1 MKILIVCSGNAFN
14 FSFEKHQAF
23 IYDQINSI
31 NRKYHDI
38 NFEKFFVTQ
47 KGIKGYWNHIKMLK
61 QNLSKEKFDLIHA
74 HNSVIGLL
82 CIFQR
87 KVSVIATFHGSD
99 INFPRL
105 NVISSLVSLFAKH
118 IIFVSEKLQKKM
130 YVKIRASKCSVIPCG
145 VDLEIFKPQNKEQ
158 TQKAIIL
165 FASSFQLFIKNPELA
180 KTSVS
185 LIDIDIDLVELKNKS
200 RVEVNA
206 LLNKADLLLLT
217 SFSEGSPQIIKEAM
231 ACNCPIVS
239 TDVGDVRE
247 LIGHTE
253 GCYICSFDPNDVAD
267 KIKMALEFART
278 KGRTNGR
285 QRIIKLGL
293 DSESVAK
300 KIIEVYQKVLKK
312 N

>member
-1 MKILIVCSGNAFN
+1 MKVLIVCSGNAFN

-23 IYDQINSI
+23 IYDQVNSI
-31 NRKYHDI
+31 YQEYPSI
-38 NFEKFFVTQ
+38 NFDKFFVTQ
-47 KGIKGYWNHIKMLK
+47 KGIKGYWKHIKMLK
-61 QNLSKEKFDLIHA
+61 QNLSEKKYDLLHA
-74 HNSVIGLL
+74 HNSVVGLL

-87 KVSVIATFHGSD
+87 KVPVIVTFHGSD

-105 NVISSLVSLFAKH
+105 NIISSLVSLFAKH

-130 YVKIRASKCSVIPCG
+130 YVKIKTSKFSVIPCG
-145 VDLEIFKPQNKEQ
+145 VDMKIFKPQNKEQ
-158 TQKAIIL
+158 SGKKIIL
-165 FASSFQLFIKNPELA
+165 FASSFQVFIKNSEFA

-185 LIDIDIDLVELKNKS
+185 LIDKDFDLVELKDKS
-200 RVEVNA
+200 RVEVNE

-247 LIGHTE
+247 VIGDTK

-267 KIKMALEFART
+267 KIKAALDFAWT
-278 KGRTNGR
+278 NGRTNGR
-285 QRIIKLGL
+285 QRIIEMGL
-293 DSESVAK
+293 DSETVAK